1 MSNHLPLGLEL
12 TSNSK
17 AGPSFSLSRAD
28 SCIYKTSVCAKYCYG
43 NGVRYQSRSSKIKR
57 ERNFRTCEYLLAAG
71 GQELLAENLVMLVD
85 QCRPSDWITA
95 RVNQVETRVPWTLRI
110 HDIGD
115 FYSAEYVAA
124 WRITVQQRP
133 QCRFWF
139 YTRSFADETIFE
151 VLTSLASEPNCKGW
165 LSIDSENYERGM
177 LAYCKEPK
185 AWGVSLLQ
193 EEPSVLPPDMV
204 PAILSNVAD
213 GQLVNFPKHHGGR
226 HVPVA
231 SSALP
236 SCPQVMGAFLLQTN
250 AALSRPCQSCAL
262 CLPSAISI

>member
-1 MSNHLPLGLEL
+1 VQILAS
-12 TSNSK
+12 TK
-17 AGPSFSLSRAD
+17 QA
-28 SCIYKTSVCAKYCYG
+28 CARSIATATACDINRG
-43 NGVRYQSRSSKIKR
+43 RRRSSASETSERANIYSPPGAQSYWPKIWS
-57 ERNFRTCEYLLAAG
+57 C
-71 GQELLAENLVMLVD
+71 
-85 QCRPSDWITA
+85 DWITA